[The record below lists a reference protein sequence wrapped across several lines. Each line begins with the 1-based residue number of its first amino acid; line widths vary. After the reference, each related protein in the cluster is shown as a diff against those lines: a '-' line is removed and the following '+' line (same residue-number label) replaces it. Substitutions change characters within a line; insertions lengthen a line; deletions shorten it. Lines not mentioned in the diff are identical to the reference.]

1 MRKNVSRSILLFI
14 TIIVIFLIYLGYF
27 IITNRQSNIS
37 KTKPSEKEVLNSNKL
52 KYSDCRRCFTYLV
65 YPSNQTSVDLIIY
78 VHGGGFVGGSAL
90 DKNSLELKDFFTKRG
105 FAFASVEYR
114 VYPQVNLAEIL
125 GDISKGAKTIFKYLD
140 DNGIRVKRAIYIGS
154 SAGAIAGALLIYAPP
169 HPRLDIS
176 IYMDGFIGFSGG
188 YCASYLPENLLKN
201 SKLHNI
207 SMKYMMPFGD
217 TDFKAARRVPALLI
231 NGVKDKLLDAN
242 PGEVNHHALCMEKWL
257 KEHGILVKILL
268 LPTGHG
274 TLSYLTRGDNIT
286 VATVMKFINSLKPL
300 EDLVAYWSFD
310 KLIRG
315 KVIDSING
323 YIGYVIGKIKLV
335 DGVSGKAIYFNGK
348 GYINFSKDTVKKI
361 GSLDKGT
368 VSLCF
373 QYKDIDQN
381 VLPILYFGSSR
392 EEDALFIVEIGH
404 KTKNNRRLYV
414 TWITGGPKPI
424 LCFDTGFNIKPN
436 KWYHIAIVIDE
447 KENTL
452 YLNGKEVA
460 KRHYN
465 FGKPDMRYFFADIP
479 VKELFTLGYG
489 KTGHQIT
496 KHFLLFHGAIDELRI
511 YSRPLTK
518 DEIKELYLKEI
529 KNP

>member
-1 MRKNVSRSILLFI
+1 
-14 TIIVIFLIYLGYF
+14 
-27 IITNRQSNIS
+27 
-37 KTKPSEKEVLNSNKL
+37 
-52 KYSDCRRCFTYLV
+52 
-65 YPSNQTSVDLIIY
+65 
-78 VHGGGFVGGSAL
+78 
-90 DKNSLELKDFFTKRG
+90 
-105 FAFASVEYR
+105 
-114 VYPQVNLAEIL
+114 
-125 GDISKGAKTIFKYLD
+125 
-140 DNGIRVKRAIYIGS
+140 
-154 SAGAIAGALLIYAPP
+154 
-169 HPRLDIS
+169 
-176 IYMDGFIGFSGG
+176 
-188 YCASYLPENLLKN
+188 
-201 SKLHNI
+201 
-207 SMKYMMPFGD
+207 
-217 TDFKAARRVPALLI
+217 
-231 NGVKDKLLDAN
+231 
-242 PGEVNHHALCMEKWL
+242 MEKWL

-286 VATVMKFINSLKPL
+286 VVTVMKFINSLKPL
-300 EDLVAYWSFD
+300 EDLVTYWSFD

-335 DGVSGKAIYFNGK
+335 DGVSGKAIYLNGN

-368 VSLCF
+368 VSLWF

-404 KTKNNRRLYV
+404 KTKNNRRLYM

-424 LCFDTGFNIKPN
+424 LCFDIGFNIKPN

-489 KTGHQIT
+489 KTSHQIT